1 MISLK
6 VTNYLGIAV
15 SFFFYPDCNRVVRG
29 HRGVITTPNF
39 PNPYPHNRN
48 CTWIIQAP
56 RGNSINASF
65 SDFVVE
71 EWMDSETNR
80 CLYDFVEVSIGQH
93 LLTLTKPGE
102 YHALSRFSYDSLL
115 LELVWRN
122 RWSPSFCNLILP
134 FCDSF
139 GRLKQEMALGP
150 YWDTTAELQHRPQ
163 WPLHN
168 IRTYLRSSL

>member
-1 MISLK
+1 MQ
-6 VTNYLGIAV
+6 YL
-15 SFFFYPDCNRVVRG
+15 FLTPDCNRVVRG

-39 PNPYPHNRN
+39 PNPYPHDRN

-71 EWMDSETNR
+71 DWVDSETNR
-80 CLYDFVEVSIGQH
+80 CLYDFVEVSSWQH
-93 LLTLTKPGE
+93 LLPLAEPGE
-102 YHALSRFSYDSLL
+102 YQTLSRFSYDSLF

-122 RWSPSFCNLILP
+122 RLSPSFCDIPLP
-134 FCDSF
+134 FHDSF
-139 GRLKQEMALGP
+139 GRLRQETAAGP
-150 YWDTTAELQHRPQ
+150 YWDTTAALQHRPP

-168 IRTYLRSSL
+168 IRTYSRFSL